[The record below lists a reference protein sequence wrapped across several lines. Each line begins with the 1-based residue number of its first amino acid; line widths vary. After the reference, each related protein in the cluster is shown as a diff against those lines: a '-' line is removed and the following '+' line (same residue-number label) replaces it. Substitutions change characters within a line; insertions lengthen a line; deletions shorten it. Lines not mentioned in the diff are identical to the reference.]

1 MQSSQFKDLTS
12 TLAPLLRDNVDTD
25 QIIPARFLT
34 ATDKKGFGKRLF
46 MDLRYEEDGKTPK
59 PDFVLNQR
67 KFKGAKIL
75 LAHENFGCGSS
86 REHAPWA
93 IIGAGFTAV
102 IAISFADIFKN
113 NSAKNGLLLVELPQ
127 GVIDAMHGDV
137 AENPKEKATVNLENQ
152 TVTWKKQAHSFPINP
167 FVKKCLMEG
176 LDDIGYTLSFTDEI
190 KTYEKK
196 MADIT
201 SQYA

>member
-1 MQSSQFKDLTS
+1 MIKTSQFIDLTS

-59 PDFVLNQR
+59 PDFVLNQ
-67 KFKGAKIL
+67 KKYTGAKIL

-93 IIGAGFTAV
+93 LIGAGFHAV

-113 NSAKNGLLLVELPQ
+113 NSAKNGLLLIELPRD
-127 GVIDAMHGDV
+127 VIDAMHAGGR
-137 AENPKEKATVNLENQ
+137 L
-152 TVTWKKQAHSFPINP
+152 F
-167 FVKKCLMEG
+167 
-176 LDDIGYTLSFTDEI
+176 
-190 KTYEKK
+190 
-196 MADIT
+196 
-201 SQYA
+201 

>member
-1 MQSSQFKDLTS
+1 M
-12 TLAPLLRDNVDTD
+12 RDNVDTD

-46 MDLRYEEDGKTPK
+46 MDLRYEEDSVTPK
-59 PDFVLNQR
+59 PDFVLNQG
-67 KFKGAKIL
+67 KYKGAKIL

-93 IIGAGFTAV
+93 IIGASFNAV

-113 NSAKNGLLLVELPQ
+113 NSAKNGLLLIELTKDVVDIMHTDVEK
-127 GVIDAMHGDV
+127 
-137 AENPKEKATVNLENQ
+137 NPKERASINLEKQ
-152 TVTWKKQAHSFPINP
+152 TCTWKKQAHTFAINP

-176 LDDIGYTLSFTDEI
+176 LDDIGYTLSFARDI
-190 KTYEKK
+190 NAFEKR
-196 MADIT
+196 MAT
-201 SQYA
+201 SK

>member
-1 MQSSQFKDLTS
+1 MKTSQFKDLTS

-46 MDLRYEEDGKTPK
+46 MDLCYEEDGATPK
-59 PDFVLNQR
+59 PDFVLNQ
-67 KFKGAKIL
+67 KQYKGAKIL

-93 IIGAGFTAV
+93 LIGAGFNAV